1 MEDKILKTFM
11 TMSEQFRVLHW
22 QTESFAQ
29 HKAYGKIYESL
40 SDLADKFME
49 EYMGKY
55 GRCYFDGGYGSIRV
69 YNINDMDIQK
79 FVLHHI
85 DIFNELNE
93 HLDDEDTNLLN
104 IRDEI
109 IGELNQLKYL
119 LTLK

>member
-1 MEDKILKTFM
+1 
-11 TMSEQFRVLHW
+11 
-22 QTESFAQ
+22 
-29 HKAYGKIYESL
+29 
-40 SDLADKFME
+40 
-49 EYMGKY
+49 
-55 GRCYFDGGYGSIRV
+55 
-69 YNINDMDIQK
+69 MDIQK

-109 IGELNQLKYL
+109 IGELNRLKYL

>member
-1 MEDKILKTFM
+1 MEDKLLKTFM

-22 QTESFAQ
+22 QTESISQ
-29 HKAYGKIYESL
+29 HKAYDEIYQNL

-55 GRCYFDGGYGSIRV
+55 GRCYFNGSYGTIRI
-69 YNINDMDIQK
+69 YNINDIDIQK
-79 FVLHHI
+79 FIIHHI
-85 DIFNELNE
+85 DLFNELDEN
-93 HLDDEDTNLLN
+93 LDENDTNLLN

-109 IGELNQLKYL
+109 IGNLNKLRYL